1 MPVYRP
7 NIPPHAAVVIRHFPP
22 DLKASVKSAL
32 RCLSRDPRAGTPLA
46 GELEGY
52 WKYRVRR
59 FRIVYTID
67 IRGKTLRVM
76 AVGHRREIY
85 DEAVRMV
92 HERKRSEG

>member
-1 MPVYRP
+1 M
-7 NIPPHAAVVIRHFPP
+7 
-22 DLKASVKSAL
+22 
-32 RCLSRDPRAGTPLA
+32 
-46 GELEGY
+46 
-52 WKYRVRR
+52 RR